1 MTSIYFS
8 VVILLLAVTP
18 RQSLQQ
24 GEATLTITPSKAVRG
39 QPVRFEC
46 SASNAPTEAVVSFF
60 FLTRTKNGM
69 VDDVVKFDQG
79 CQPLKTRQK
88 KLEKEFQIAS
98 VNPSSC
104 QSLQVTGITAS
115 EQTAAEYRCSFHL
128 VASDFSKTSINS
140 QYTSLTVGDETPE
153 VGLLEVKRA
162 GKGSP
167 IADNGEV
174 DAGVNVS
181 IVCTASP
188 VQPAP
193 EYTITA
199 GGQLRLTKTPAAE
212 DNGRVSVNYIV
223 PKQISLKIICSLH
236 NGFGTEK
243 SKEMTIVPVY
253 GASHSAIVMPSSITQ
268 TNDEIDVCSLANNPA
283 KQLSVTVEDSD
294 SLLEPGYPRYE
305 AKDGVSRAYIKLK
318 EAAAAKELSIT
329 CGLEGGA
336 ESPVRQKISI
346 VGVEA
351 STQAPN
357 SAMIT
362 IGIVIAVVVVFIV
375 IVSGVA
381 IALKRRNS
389 QPKNGGNDKRYDKVG
404 QNDADAYEASAP
416 GKKPVTVQGD
426 SSAFPEHV

>member
-1 MTSIYFS
+1 
-8 VVILLLAVTP
+8 TP

-39 QPVRFEC
+39 QPVIFEC

-128 VASDFSKTSINS
+128 VASDYSKTSINS

-236 NGFGTEK
+236 NGFGTQK
-243 SKEMTIVPVY
+243 SKEMTIVP
-253 GASHSAIVMPSSITQ
+253 

-346 VGVEA
+346 V
-351 STQAPN
+351 
-357 SAMIT
+357 
-362 IGIVIAVVVVFIV
+362 
-375 IVSGVA
+375 
-381 IALKRRNS
+381 
-389 QPKNGGNDKRYDKVG
+389 
-404 QNDADAYEASAP
+404 
-416 GKKPVTVQGD
+416 
-426 SSAFPEHV
+426 